1 MIKTNSIYTLNKKDP
16 NAIVYPTADGKLVRV
31 TREDFPSEEAF
42 LAFKAWSDENFHE
55 EEKLDHREANHVLPL
70 DELSEA
76 ALAVPADDVIM
87 DRKQERAERRRT
99 ATDMVVK
106 LKDKLTETQF
116 RRLWMYEVENKTMEE
131 IAAIEGISAP
141 AVFYSI
147 ESAHKKISKNF
158 SDGQKTT

>member
-1 MIKTNSIYTLNKKDP
+1 MIKTNSIYTLNKKGP

-55 EEKLDHREANHVLPL
+55 EEKLNHREANHVLPL

-76 ALAVPADDVIM
+76 VLAVPADDVIM
-87 DRKQERAERRRT
+87 DRKQERAERRKT
-99 ATDMVVK
+99 VADMAVK

-141 AVFYSI
+141 ARQRGYSPWL
-147 ESAHKKISKNF
+147 SAIWTCRCCRMW
-158 SDGQKTT
+158 D

>member
-1 MIKTNSIYTLNKKDP
+1 M
-16 NAIVYPTADGKLVRV
+16 
-31 TREDFPSEEAF
+31 
-42 LAFKAWSDENFHE
+42 
-55 EEKLDHREANHVLPL
+55 PL

-99 ATDMVVK
+99 AAAADMVVK

-147 ESAHKKISKNF
+147 ESAHKKISKF
-158 SDGQKTT
+158 FLTDRKLLKI

>member
-1 MIKTNSIYTLNKKDP
+1 M
-16 NAIVYPTADGKLVRV
+16 
-31 TREDFPSEEAF
+31 
-42 LAFKAWSDENFHE
+42 
-55 EEKLDHREANHVLPL
+55 PL

-76 ALAVPADDVIM
+76 ALAVLADDVIM

-99 ATDMVVK
+99 AADMVVK

-131 IAAIEGISAP
+131 IAAIEDISAP

-147 ESAHKKISKNF
+147 ESAHKKISKIF

>member
-1 MIKTNSIYTLNKKDP
+1 MIKINSIYTLNKKDS

-70 DELSEA
+70 DELFEV

-99 ATDMVVK
+99 AADMIVK

-141 AVFYSI
+141 AVFLL
-147 ESAHKKISKNF
+147 H
-158 SDGQKTT
+158 

>member
-1 MIKTNSIYTLNKKDP
+1 
-16 NAIVYPTADGKLVRV
+16 
-31 TREDFPSEEAF
+31 
-42 LAFKAWSDENFHE
+42 
-55 EEKLDHREANHVLPL
+55 
-70 DELSEA
+70 
-76 ALAVPADDVIM
+76 M

-99 ATDMVVK
+99 AADMVVK

-147 ESAHKKISKNF
+147 ESAHKKISKF
-158 SDGQKTT
+158 FLTDRKLLKI

>member
-1 MIKTNSIYTLNKKDP
+1 M
-16 NAIVYPTADGKLVRV
+16 
-31 TREDFPSEEAF
+31 
-42 LAFKAWSDENFHE
+42 
-55 EEKLDHREANHVLPL
+55 PL

-99 ATDMVVK
+99 AADMVVK

-131 IAAIEGISAP
+131 IAAIEDISAP

-147 ESAHKKISKNF
+147 ESAHKKISKIF
-158 SDGQKTT
+158 YDGQKTT